1 MSENYFQSL
10 KSRKTYVIY
19 NYIIKTFTETYVI
32 ELHIDKSSIFLYING
47 WNIA

>member
-1 MSENYFQSL
+1 MSENYFQNL

-19 NYIIKTFTETYVI
+19 NYIVKTSTETYVI
-32 ELHIDKSSIFLYING
+32 ELHTDNSSIFLYISG